1 MNEAESKMGEKKHH
15 VRIHIDQKEYES
27 PNPTTGE
34 ALYILGNVQPGLEL
48 YREVRGDREDPPITV
63 PVTDLFHP

>member
-1 MNEAESKMGEKKHH
+1 MSQSENEDKLSEKRHH
-15 VRIHIDQKEYES
+15 MRIHIDQKEYES

-48 YREVRGDREDPPITV
+48 YREVRGDKEYS
-63 PVTDLFHP
+63 L